1 MNTRSLAPESRAG
14 RIRAHG
20 HVRVFVVCAAV
31 MSLTSLAGCVSV
43 RPKVVSEKTQLEN
56 QILGNFDKLEND
68 LILASSVRSE
78 GAPGAELSPAHRE
91 ALLAVM
97 NRQFRRDDVE
107 DLKTRKIA
115 GESLQ
120 GTLALRETPEVRENG
135 TLKVQ
140 ATKVIAEENR
150 DREVIMKRVL
160 DMYSG
165 LGPEDLPEVRKM
177 MYELNVA
184 QSFPGTPIE
193 VPEQGFIE
201 KPDPK
206 LDEARRQAEQEAE

>member
-1 MNTRSLAPESRAG
+1 MRPMKSLCF
-14 RIRAHG
+14 I
-20 HVRVFVVCAAV
+20 AAV
-31 MSLTSLAGCVSV
+31 LATACVSV

-56 QILGNFDKLEND
+56 QILGNFEKLEAD
-68 LILASSVRSE
+68 LILASSVRSQ

-91 ALLAVM
+91 ALLSVM

-107 DLKTRKIA
+107 DLKGRKIA

-120 GTLALRETPEVRENG
+120 GTLSLRETPEVRENAQ
-135 TLKVQ
+135 LKGL
-140 ATKVIAEENR
+140 ATKTINEENR
-150 DREVIMKRVL
+150 DREIIMKRVL

-165 LGPEDLPEVRKM
+165 LSAEDLPAVRKM

-193 VPEQGFIE
+193 DAEQGWIE

-206 LDEARRQAEQEAE
+206 LDEARRQAEEEAEE

>member
-1 MNTRSLAPESRAG
+1 MNAWKPLLPALFGLVVALVAP
-14 RIRAHG
+14 
-20 HVRVFVVCAAV
+20 
-31 MSLTSLAGCVSV
+31 GCVSV

-68 LILASSVRSE
+68 LILASSVRSM
-78 GAPGAELSPAHRE
+78 GAPGNELSPAHRE
-91 ALLAVM
+91 ALIAVM

-107 DLKTRKIA
+107 ELKGKKIA

-120 GTLALRETPEVRENG
+120 GTLALRDTPELKENAQ
-135 TLKVQ
+135 LKGQ
-140 ATKVIAEENR
+140 ATKVIADENR
-150 DREVIMKRVL
+150 DRDVIMKRVL

-177 MYELNVA
+177 MHELAVT
-184 QSFPGTPIE
+184 QSLPGTPIE
-193 VPEQGFIE
+193 DPDQGWIE

-206 LDEARRQAEQEAE
+206 LDEARRQAEAEAE

>member
-1 MNTRSLAPESRAG
+1 MIAWKPLSSALLGLWLPALGLTLAAS
-14 RIRAHG
+14 
-20 HVRVFVVCAAV
+20 
-31 MSLTSLAGCVSV
+31 GCVSV

-68 LILASSVRSE
+68 LILASSVRSMA
-78 GAPGAELSPAHRE
+78 APGAELSPAHRE
-91 ALLAVM
+91 ALIAVM

-107 DLKTRKIA
+107 ELKGKKVA

-120 GTLALRETPEVRENG
+120 GTLALRETPETRENAVFR
-135 TLKVQ
+135 LQ
-140 ATKVIAEENR
+140 ATKLVTEENR
-150 DREVIMKRVL
+150 DREIIMKRVL

-165 LGPEDLPEVRKM
+165 LGPDDLPAVRKM
-177 MYELNVA
+177 MYELSVS

-193 VPEQGFIE
+193 DAEQGWIE

-206 LDEARRQAEQEAE
+206 LDEAARQAAAEAE

>member
-1 MNTRSLAPESRAG
+1 MNAWKSLVPVLFGLVAALVAP
-14 RIRAHG
+14 
-20 HVRVFVVCAAV
+20 
-31 MSLTSLAGCVSV
+31 GCVSV

-68 LILASSVRSE
+68 LILASSVRSM
-78 GAPGAELSPAHRE
+78 GAPGNELSPAHRE
-91 ALLAVM
+91 ALIAVM

-107 DLKTRKIA
+107 DLKGKKVA

-120 GTLALRETPEVRENG
+120 GTLALRETPELRENAQ
-135 TLKVQ
+135 LKLL

-150 DREVIMKRVL
+150 DRDVIMRRVL

-165 LGPEDLPEVRKM
+165 LGPDDLPEVRKLM
-177 MYELNVA
+177 HELAVT
-184 QSFPGTPIE
+184 QSLPGTPIE
-193 VPEQGFIE
+193 DSEQGWIE

-206 LDEARRQAEQEAE
+206 LDEARRQAEAEAE

>member
-1 MNTRSLAPESRAG
+1 MNTWNSLRTAPLGAL
-14 RIRAHG
+14 AL
-20 HVRVFVVCAAV
+20 
-31 MSLTSLAGCVSV
+31 LTSLVILPSCVSV

-68 LILASSVRSE
+68 LILASSVRSM

-91 ALLAVM
+91 ALIAVM
-97 NRQFRRDDVE
+97 NRQFRRDDIE
-107 DLKTRKIA
+107 ELKGKKVA
-115 GESLQ
+115 GESLL
-120 GTLALRETPEVRENG
+120 GTLSLRETPETRENAG
-135 TLKVQ
+135 FRLQ
-140 ATKVIAEENR
+140 ATKLVGDENR

-165 LGPEDLPEVRKM
+165 LGPEDLPAVRKM
-177 MYELNVA
+177 MYELSVS

-193 VPEQGFIE
+193 DSEQGWIE

-206 LDEARRQAEQEAE
+206 LDEAARQAAAENE